1 MADPPPILRQMPADI
16 LCSLG
21 WIQGTL
27 HLPAHQSLDEY
38 LALSGPSIKL
48 TRAHIP
54 REPEPQQFVALRR
67 DSISLVVPVMG
78 GPVMTSAAYGPT
90 KQREIA
96 CLLPDRI
103 LRGSVQMPAALRL
116 SDFLRLE
123 GPSSPSAMACSPPTA
138 LPSTPRRRG
147 PSSLPW
153 STEITW
159 WAYRSM
165 TGDRPRALGYSASR
179 VTNSCTPTPSAAA
192 MIKVAAGPHGSGLG
206 HAQV

>member
-1 MADPPPILRQMPADI
+1 MADPPPILRQVPTEI

-48 TRAHIP
+48 TRVRIP

-67 DSISLVVPVMG
+67 DSISLVVPLMG
-78 GPVMTSAAYGPT
+78 GPVLTSVAYGPT
-90 KQREIA
+90 KRREIA

-103 LRGSVQMPAALRL
+103 LRGSVEMPAALRL

-123 GPSSPSAMACSPPTA
+123 GPFLAVRDGLLTPYGATLDSPEAKTLELTLVNRDHIVGVSEPG
-138 LPSTPRRRG
+138 R
-147 PSSLPW
+147 
-153 STEITW
+153 
-159 WAYRSM
+159 
-165 TGDRPRALGYSASR
+165 
-179 VTNSCTPTPSAAA
+179 
-192 MIKVAAGPHGSGLG
+192 
-206 HAQV
+206 

>member
-1 MADPPPILRQMPADI
+1 MADPPPILRQVPTEI

-48 TRAHIP
+48 TRVRIP

-67 DSISLVVPVMG
+67 DSISLVVPLMG
-78 GPVMTSAAYGPT
+78 GPVVTSVAYGPT
-90 KQREIA
+90 KRREIA

-103 LRGSVQMPAALRL
+103 LRGSVEMPAALRL

-123 GPSSPSAMACSPPTA
+123 GPFLAVRDGLLTPYGATLDSPEAKTLELTLVNRDHIVGVSEPG
-138 LPSTPRRRG
+138 R
-147 PSSLPW
+147 
-153 STEITW
+153 
-159 WAYRSM
+159 
-165 TGDRPRALGYSASR
+165 
-179 VTNSCTPTPSAAA
+179 
-192 MIKVAAGPHGSGLG
+192 
-206 HAQV
+206 

>member
-1 MADPPPILRQMPADI
+1 MADPPPILRQVPTEI

-48 TRAHIP
+48 TRVRIP

-67 DSISLVVPVMG
+67 DSISLVAPLMG
-78 GPVMTSAAYGPT
+78 GPVVTSVAYGPT
-90 KQREIA
+90 KRREIA

-103 LRGSVQMPAALRL
+103 LRGSVEMPAALRL

-123 GPSSPSAMACSPPTA
+123 GPFLAVRDGLLTPYGATLDSPEAKTLELTLVNRDHIVGVSEPG
-138 LPSTPRRRG
+138 R
-147 PSSLPW
+147 
-153 STEITW
+153 
-159 WAYRSM
+159 
-165 TGDRPRALGYSASR
+165 
-179 VTNSCTPTPSAAA
+179 
-192 MIKVAAGPHGSGLG
+192 
-206 HAQV
+206 

>member
-48 TRAHIP
+48 TRARIP

-96 CLLPDRI
+96 CLLPERI

-123 GPSSPSAMACSPPTA
+123 GPFLAVRNGLLTPYGATLDSPEARTLELA
-138 LPSTPRRRG
+138 LVNRDHLVGVS
-147 PSSLPW
+147 
-153 STEITW
+153 EH
-159 WAYRSM
+159 
-165 TGDRPRALGYSASR
+165 DR
-179 VTNSCTPTPSAAA
+179 
-192 MIKVAAGPHGSGLG
+192 
-206 HAQV
+206 